1 MIYDYIHIYS
11 YNYRFSN
18 LSSPFQILKKTSLFS
33 ALRIKIQNKDSNF
46 HFKTFICMYWWV
58 LAYYMT
64 KVVALQHCTL
74 KTQQSQG
81 FLFVTFFLISVTNIT
96 NSLFPVSQK
105 SSEKASELSHIQIRS
120 YECSICLFFI
130 LVRFFIWTNC

>member
-1 MIYDYIHIYS
+1 
-11 YNYRFSN
+11 
-18 LSSPFQILKKTSLFS
+18 
-33 ALRIKIQNKDSNF
+33 
-46 HFKTFICMYWWV
+46 
-58 LAYYMT
+58 MT

-96 NSLFPVSQK
+96 NSLFSVSQK

-130 LVRFFIWTNC
+130 LVRFFNKLFQLVTHSTSLVGGYSYF